1 MQLKRK
7 INHHSNAPYFIRI
20 EFAKQL
26 FNGNPECLDLS
37 EYISEAETALQNGQ
51 RDKALSLA
59 ENAAEACNKLIEQ
72 KKTFEPLTTQ
82 AVFLDKIKIQLES
95 RTSIIIASQV
105 LALIIILVGIILYF
119 KKRKRSK
126 HKQRRIC
133 FKKIEHFYL
142 VSNLSKSL

>member
-1 MQLKRK
+1 M
-7 INHHSNAPYFIRI
+7 
-20 EFAKQL
+20 
-26 FNGNPECLDLS
+26 S

-95 RTSIIIASQV
+95 RTFIIVASQIFAV
-105 LALIIILVGIILYF
+105 IILISVILHF
-119 KKRKRSK
+119 KGKKK
-126 HKQRRIC
+126 KPRRQ
-133 FKKIEHFYL
+133 
-142 VSNLSKSL
+142 